1 MLPLVINSLRGR
13 HTYKHTHVNTHTCM
27 QTDIMDKSNFKKPGV
42 HWSAAGAP
50 GLLIYDTWQC
60 KATLYIF
67 LCLVLAKKLQLF

>member
-1 MLPLVINSLRGR
+1 
-13 HTYKHTHVNTHTCM
+13 M

-67 LCLVLAKKLQLF
+67 LCLVLAKKLQLFQVKILTVKLDPSPVLNPSLPM